1 MNNEIIVIEPE
12 ETEEIVVIE
21 NDIKILK
28 PNTQEKEVNPEKYK
42 QQITPDENYT
52 GLSKVIVNAVSSD
65 IDTNIKPENIKKDIE
80 ILGVRGEVDP
90 LNGITTEITSNGI
103 YKPEKPYNG
112 FTEVSVKTSGVDIND
127 YFYEDFKLIGG
138 GNSNASN
145 IKQIIKTV
153 EISQVG
159 SNNLGYA
166 FYGTN
171 IEKIIFKET
180 IDTSNVTN
188 MSSMF
193 TYVRSLKEI
202 TGLENLNTSNVTNMG
217 SMFEFVALPEIDI
230 SMWDTSNVNS
240 IYNMFARTEAKIIN
254 ISGLSFKKVTNMQN
268 LFNGSKV
275 ETIIGFDGTS
285 TSNVENMSWAF
296 YCTNLK
302 NLPQINCESANN
314 ISNMLQWSG
323 NMALTSIGGL
333 LNLGKGYDTTKP
345 ENFSNYSLKL
355 DYCPLLTHDSLMNVI
370 NGLYDIASKGVKP
383 QQLVLG
389 STNLSKLTAD
399 EIAIAT
405 NKGWTV
411 S

>member
-1 MNNEIIVIEPE
+1 MAKVLVSE
-12 ETEEIVVIE
+12 ENLTNIANAIREKNGETTTY
-21 NDIKILK
+21 K
-28 PNTQEKEVNPEKYK
+28 PNEMAGAIQNISSGSLTITENGTYDVTNYASANVNVPEKQLGTKTITVNGLYK
-42 QQITPDENYT
+42 ATDDNLDGY
-52 GLSKVIVNAVSSD
+52 S
-65 IDTNIKPENIKKDIE
+65 
-80 ILGVRGEVDP
+80 
-90 LNGITTEITSNGI
+90 
-103 YKPEKPYNG
+103 
-112 FTEVSVKTSGVDIND
+112 EVSVKTSGVDIND
-127 YFYEDFKLIGG
+127 YLYENFKLIGG
-138 GNSNASN
+138 QSTNASN

-159 SNNLGYA
+159 SNDLGYA
-166 FYGTN
+166 LYNTN

-180 IDTSNVTN
+180 VDTSNVTN
-188 MSSMF
+188 MNDMFSFSM
-193 TYVRSLKEI
+193 SLKEI
-202 TGLENLNTSNVTNMG
+202 TGLENLNTSNVTNMD
-217 SMFEFVALPEIDI
+217 SMFYFTALPEIDI

-240 IYNMFARTEAKIIN
+240 IYNMFAHTEAKIIN
-254 ISGLSFKKVTNMQN
+254 ISGLSFEKMTNIMS
-268 LFNGSKV
+268 LFGFSKV

-285 TSNVENMSWAF
+285 TSNVENMAWAF

-323 NMALTSIGGL
+323 DMALTSIGGL
-333 LNLGKGYDTTKP
+333 LNLGKGYDITKP